1 MPPAKK
7 RKTTAKARGAK
18 KDHVVTATAS
28 SPPPAEAQPEPVEA
42 AQPESEPAD
51 EKVTVSKDTATT
63 TEAPEP
69 PSAPEEEEPAAA
81 APPVSQ
87 NPPSEPA
94 AKPSA
99 PPAPTTT
106 INDRLAKFRA
116 LQSRAKTSSTA
127 NLTAAQTE
135 AHRLANDPSQ
145 LATIQRKS
153 AVANQKLLKA
163 DIEDSGGDFERKRA
177 WDWTVDESEKWDERI
192 AERAAHRDN
201 NAFQDYR
208 VEANKVYER
217 QVRNLGEPDLERYIA
232 QKKKAIEEAA
242 ARGTLEIVETEDGEM
257 VAVDRDGTFYGG
269 GGGRDLIS
277 SFADNKPDKKAL
289 DRLVGEM
296 KKAEEVAAKKRR
308 ERLARNGDD
317 GDVTYINDKN
327 SKPNVLLIVMQ
338 IGLVLTIFALRTIQ
352 PEAVALL
359 QQVHCRDQGQF
370 RAWYDDINRV
380 KEFELWNSMH
390 RAFTASRL
398 RLGDR
403 SEIIGNPKIVTNAH
417 LVPIAKDDLAVLPFG
432 IESRS

>member
-28 SPPPAEAQPEPVEA
+28 SPPPAEAEPEHVEA
-42 AQPESEPAD
+42 AQPESEPTD
-51 EKVTVSKDTATT
+51 EQVTVSKEIPTSTD
-63 TEAPEP
+63 APEP
-69 PSAPEEEEPAAA
+69 PSAPKQEEPAAV
-81 APPVSQ
+81 PPTASQ
-87 NPPSEPA
+87 DPPSEEPA
-94 AKPSA
+94 PEPSA

-327 SKPNVLLIVMQ
+327 SKLNLRVLMTSETMLIF
-338 IGLVLTIFALRTIQ
+338 LRRTIQ

-359 QQVHCRDQGQF
+359 QQIYCRD
-370 RAWYDDINRV
+370 
-380 KEFELWNSMH
+380 
-390 RAFTASRL
+390 
-398 RLGDR
+398 
-403 SEIIGNPKIVTNAH
+403 
-417 LVPIAKDDLAVLPFG
+417 
-432 IESRS
+432 

>member
-7 RKTTAKARGAK
+7 RKTSARTKGAK

-28 SPPPAEAQPEPVEA
+28 SPPPAAEDAPPAPEASSNQA
-42 AQPESEPAD
+42 
-51 EKVTVSKDTATT
+51 TIVSQDPSTA

-69 PSAPEEEEPAAA
+69 IPAPEQTPVSNPPPATQDPPAEPPQPSSAAA
-81 APPVSQ
+81 A
-87 NPPSEPA
+87 EPE
-94 AKPSA
+94 

-208 VEANKVYER
+208 AEANKVYER
-217 QVRNLGEPDLERYIA
+217 QVRNLGEPDLERYLA
-232 QKKKAIEEAA
+232 QKKKAIDEAA

-277 SFADNKPDKKAL
+277 SFVDNKPDKKAL

-327 SKPNVLLIVMQ
+327 SKWNTLGMVRSGWHI
-338 IGLVLTIFALRTIQ
+338 LTALAEQFNQKLSRFYNKYTAEI
-352 PEAVALL
+352 
-359 QQVHCRDQGQF
+359 RDS
-370 RAWYDDINRV
+370 
-380 KEFELWNSMH
+380 FERGTM
-390 RAFTASRL
+390 
-398 RLGDR
+398 
-403 SEIIGNPKIVTNAH
+403 I
-417 LVPIAKDDLAVLPFG
+417 
-432 IESRS
+432 

>member
-7 RKTTAKARGAK
+7 RKTTAKAKGAK

-28 SPPPAEAQPEPVEA
+28 SPPPSEVQPEPVED
-42 AQPESEPAD
+42 AQPVPEPSEDQP
-51 EKVTVSKDTATT
+51 VVSKEPSTT

-69 PSAPEEEEPAAA
+69 SSAPEQKSATAAPSTSQDPPAEPA
-81 APPVSQ
+81 
-87 NPPSEPA
+87 E
-94 AKPSA
+94 PSA

-327 SKPNVLLIVMQ
+327 SKS
-338 IGLVLTIFALRTIQ
+338 
-352 PEAVALL
+352 
-359 QQVHCRDQGQF
+359 QF
-370 RAWYDDINRV
+370 SYWDY
-380 KEFELWNSMH
+380 L
-390 RAFTASRL
+390 
-398 RLGDR
+398 
-403 SEIIGNPKIVTNAH
+403 
-417 LVPIAKDDLAVLPFG
+417 
-432 IESRS
+432 

>member
-42 AQPESEPAD
+42 AQPEAEPVD
-51 EKVTVSKDTATT
+51 EQVTVSKETATT

-69 PSAPEEEEPAAA
+69 PSTSKQEEPAAA
-81 APPVSQ
+81 PPPASQ
-87 NPPSEPA
+87 DPPSEA
-94 AKPSA
+94 AADPST

-327 SKPNVLLIVMQ
+327 SKLNILLIMMQ
-338 IGLVLTIFALRTIQ
+338 NGRMLTVSVCRTIQ

-359 QQVHCRDQGQF
+359 QQVYCRDQRQF
-370 RAWYDDINRV
+370 RAWYDDIKVLKDLGCGTGCIALLQRH
-380 KEFELWNSMH
+380 KLY
-390 RAFTASRL
+390 L
-398 RLGDR
+398 RER
-403 SEIIGNPKIVTNAH
+403 SETIGWKSQDRHQCTFGP
-417 LVPIAKDDLAVLPFG
+417 LP
-432 IESRS
+432 RR

>member
-28 SPPPAEAQPEPVEA
+28 SPPPAEAQPEPTEEPNPVPEA
-42 AQPESEPAD
+42 SD
-51 EKVTVSKDTATT
+51 EQTAVSKDPSTT

-69 PSAPEEEEPAAA
+69 PPATEPEPAT
-81 APPVSQ
+81 APSSASQ
-87 NPPSEPA
+87 DPPAE
-94 AKPSA
+94 KQVEPSA
-99 PPAPTTT
+99 PSAPTTT

-327 SKPNVLLIVMQ
+327 KQFNQKLSRFYNKYTAEI
-338 IGLVLTIFALRTIQ
+338 
-352 PEAVALL
+352 
-359 QQVHCRDQGQF
+359 RDS
-370 RAWYDDINRV
+370 
-380 KEFELWNSMH
+380 FERGTM
-390 RAFTASRL
+390 
-398 RLGDR
+398 
-403 SEIIGNPKIVTNAH
+403 I
-417 LVPIAKDDLAVLPFG
+417 
-432 IESRS
+432 

>member
-28 SPPPAEAQPEPVEA
+28 SPPPAEAQPEPAEA
-42 AQPESEPAD
+42 ALPDSEPLD
-51 EKVTVSKDTATT
+51 EQVTVSRETSTT

-69 PSAPEEEEPAAA
+69 PSAPKQEEPAAV
-81 APPVSQ
+81 PPTASQ
-87 NPPSEPA
+87 DPPPEEPA
-94 AKPSA
+94 PEPSA

-327 SKPNVLLIVMQ
+327 SKLITPLD
-338 IGLVLTIFALRTIQ
+338 ISARWACTNSFLRTIQ

-359 QQVHCRDQGQF
+359 QQIYRRDQGQF
-370 RAWYDDINRV
+370 RAGYDDLKRA
-380 KEFELWNSMH
+380 EGFGLWDNMH
-390 RAFTASRL
+390 YSFTASNISPR
-398 RLGDR
+398 RQIRDYTKCILGPL
-403 SEIIGNPKIVTNAH
+403 SKHIKWSF
-417 LVPIAKDDLAVLPFG
+417 AK
-432 IESRS
+432 

>member
-1 MPPAKK
+1 MDFPLSSNNIINIHTHTYTHFTPPRQHYDIYQIDFPLSTDSRAYCHSVMPPAKK

-18 KDHVVTATAS
+18 KNHVVTATAS
-28 SPPPAEAQPEPVEA
+28 SPPPAEAQPEPAEDV
-42 AQPESEPAD
+42 QPIPEPAD
-51 EKVTVSKDTATT
+51 EQLANVSQDPPTT
-63 TEAPEP
+63 TEALEP
-69 PSAPEEEEPAAA
+69 PA
-81 APPVSQ
+81 APPSPAQ
-87 NPPSEPA
+87 DSPAEPA
-94 AKPSA
+94 VPSP

-153 AVANQKLLKA
+153 AVANQKLMKA

-208 VEANKVYER
+208 AEANKVYER

-277 SFADNKPDKKAL
+277 SFVDNKPDKKAL

-327 SKPNVLLIVMQ
+327 SKFDFPPDS
-338 IGLVLTIFALRTIQ
+338 A
-352 PEAVALL
+352 
-359 QQVHCRDQGQF
+359 
-370 RAWYDDINRV
+370 RAENLY
-380 KEFELWNSMH
+380 
-390 RAFTASRL
+390 
-398 RLGDR
+398 
-403 SEIIGNPKIVTNAH
+403 
-417 LVPIAKDDLAVLPFG
+417 
-432 IESRS
+432 

>member
-7 RKTTAKARGAK
+7 RKTTAKAKGSK

-28 SPPPAEAQPEPVEA
+28 SPPPADVKPEPVEDA
-42 AQPESEPAD
+42 SPVPEPSD
-51 EKVTVSKDTATT
+51 EQTAVSKDPSTT
-63 TEAPEP
+63 IEAPEP
-69 PSAPEEEEPAAA
+69 PSAPEKEPAAA
-81 APPVSQ
+81 AAPSSASQDPPAEQ
-87 NPPSEPA
+87 TEA
-94 AKPSA
+94 SA

-327 SKPNVLLIVMQ
+327 KQFNQKLSRFYNKYTAEI
-338 IGLVLTIFALRTIQ
+338 
-352 PEAVALL
+352 
-359 QQVHCRDQGQF
+359 RDS
-370 RAWYDDINRV
+370 
-380 KEFELWNSMH
+380 FERGTM
-390 RAFTASRL
+390 
-398 RLGDR
+398 
-403 SEIIGNPKIVTNAH
+403 I
-417 LVPIAKDDLAVLPFG
+417 
-432 IESRS
+432 